1 MNNKSVFFSLF
12 FSEITPLYRLVHP
25 QTQMISLLCP
35 VIMLLH
41 QQKIHMILQGGEE
54 VFLTGISCLPLSAF
68 GGENKR
74 VMFEGK
80 VVLKNIVLKD

>member
-1 MNNKSVFFSLF
+1 
-12 FSEITPLYRLVHP
+12 
-25 QTQMISLLCP
+25 
-35 VIMLLH
+35 MLLH

-68 GGENKR
+68 GGKNKR